1 MTMLLLFLGLLLV
14 VIGALMLLVAAFRVS
29 IWWGLASLLIPFVQ
43 IIFVFIHWGES
54 RASVFTQTT
63 GLLLIL
69 AAFLVGG
76 DEFTTQ
82 YKQQLNNYMQQAAP
96 EQMQQLNE
104 LQSMVSEPIV
114 SAIPKP
120 VVSKAPVADSVGGA
134 PAPAADDTKTIY
146 KCMDARG
153 KIAYTDQPCV
163 NGKEK
168 KVITIQNDIDPS
180 ASDKVGD
187 VIDKVKEVI
196 SFDKKEVTP
205 DSEPAH

>member
-96 EQMQQLNE
+96 EQRQQLNE
-104 LQSMVSEPIV
+104 LQSMVSEPAA

-120 VVSKAPVADSVGGA
+120 VVSKVPVADSVGV
-134 PAPAADDTKTIY
+134 APAADVKTIY

-196 SFDKKEVTP
+196 SFDKEEVKP
-205 DSEPAH
+205 DTEPAH

>member
-1 MTMLLLFLGLLLV
+1 
-14 VIGALMLLVAAFRVS
+14 
-29 IWWGLASLLIPFVQ
+29 
-43 IIFVFIHWGES
+43 
-54 RASVFTQTT
+54 
-63 GLLLIL
+63 
-69 AAFLVGG
+69 
-76 DEFTTQ
+76 
-82 YKQQLNNYMQQAAP
+82 
-96 EQMQQLNE
+96 
-104 LQSMVSEPIV
+104 
-114 SAIPKP
+114 
-120 VVSKAPVADSVGGA
+120 
-134 PAPAADDTKTIY
+134 
-146 KCMDARG
+146 MDARG

>member
-54 RASVFTQTT
+54 RASVFTQTI

-96 EQMQQLNE
+96 EQRQQLNE
-104 LQSMVSEPIV
+104 LQSMVSEPAA

-120 VVSKAPVADSVGGA
+120 VVSKVPVADSVGV
-134 PAPAADDTKTIY
+134 APAADVKTIY

-196 SFDKKEVTP
+196 SFDKEEVKP
-205 DSEPAH
+205 DTEPAH

>member
-1 MTMLLLFLGLLLV
+1 MLLLFLGLLLV
-14 VIGALMLLVAAFRVS
+14 IIGAFMLLIAAFRVS
-29 IWWGLASLLIPFVQ
+29 IWWGLASLLIPFAQ
-43 IIFVFIHWGES
+43 IIFVFKYWSEAKSSIL
-54 RASVFTQTT
+54 AQTT

-69 AAFLVGG
+69 AAVLVGG

-82 YKQQLNNYMQQAAP
+82 YKQQFNRYMQQAAP

-104 LQSMVSEPIV
+104 LQSMVSEPTA

-120 VVSKAPVADSVGGA
+120 VVSKEPVVDSVEVA
-134 PAPAADDTKTIY
+134 PATDVKTIY

-168 KVITIQNDIDPS
+168 KVITIQSDIDPS
-180 ASDKVGD
+180 SSDKIDD
-187 VIDKVKEVI
+187 VIDRLKEAV
-196 SFDKKEVTP
+196 SFDKKEVKP
-205 DSEPAH
+205 DSEPAQ